1 MSSNEKSEPS
11 GRAGSSKLAPGL
23 HVVATPLGNLGDI
36 TARAIAVL
44 RAADLVACE
53 DTRVTGRLLQALG
66 LPKKRLVRYD
76 DHAGDN
82 AGSKLLDEVRAGAA
96 VALVSDAGTP
106 LIADPG
112 YRLVRAAQEAGLPV
126 RAVPGPSSLIAA
138 LSISGL
144 PTDRFL
150 FSGFL
155 PQRSGPRREALAE
168 LAPVPATLVILE
180 APHRLAESLADMA
193 TVLGPREA
201 VVARELTKLFE
212 ETRRGTLESLAAHYA
227 DAGPPKGEVV
237 VVVGPPAAESSAK
250 PRARNSIR
258 SSSAP
263 SRPKACATPPRRWP
277 RSPACRAGR
286 STPARWSCARR
297 DADGPDQATS
307 RRTPRTAGRMAGGA
321 APEAGRLPHRR
332 PELPL
337 AGRRDRP
344 HRRGAAGR

>member
-1 MSSNEKSEPS
+1 LDRLDRSLYLAFARRQQQQSGGDTTKNRHVSKASAQAMSSDEKSEPT

-23 HVVATPLGNLGDI
+23 YVVATPLGNLGDI

-44 RAADLVACE
+44 RAADLIACE

-126 RAVPGPSSLIAA
+126 RTVPGPSSMIAA

-150 FSGFL
+150 CSGFL
-155 PQRSGPRREALAE
+155 PQRAGPRREALAE

-212 ETRRGTLESLAAHYA
+212 ETRRGTLDQLAAHYA

-237 VVVGPPAAESSAK
+237 VVVGPPAAESSAEAAGAVLDTQLTRALETESVRDAAAAVAAVTGL
-250 PRARNSIR
+250 PRRQVYARALELARARR
-258 SSSAP
+258 
-263 SRPKACATPPRRWP
+263 
-277 RSPACRAGR
+277 
-286 STPARWSCARR
+286 
-297 DADGPDQATS
+297 
-307 RRTPRTAGRMAGGA
+307 
-321 APEAGRLPHRR
+321 
-332 PELPL
+332 
-337 AGRRDRP
+337 
-344 HRRGAAGR
+344 